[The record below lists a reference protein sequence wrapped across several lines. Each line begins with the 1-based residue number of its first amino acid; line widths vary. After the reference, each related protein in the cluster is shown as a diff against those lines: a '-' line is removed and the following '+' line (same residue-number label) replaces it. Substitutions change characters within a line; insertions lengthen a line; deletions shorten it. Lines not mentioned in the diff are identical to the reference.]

1 MIIVCFLSYNAI
13 HQLLYLFINTL
24 FHLEQEEDMKPR
36 NLVLG
41 TVSILAVLATAMMAV
56 TPTLN
61 GL

>member
-13 HQLLYLFINTL
+13 HQLLYLLINTL
-24 FHLEQEEDMKPR
+24 FHLEQEDMKPR